1 MVRENVELK
10 KKIGTRIKKIRK
22 AMNFSQEKMSGHFGV
37 VRPSYIKYERG
48 QVFPG
53 PGALYGLLTNFNI
66 SLNWLIG
73 NKGSMYYKEE
83 AQPVDPTGLQ
93 TVIASEEVKEL
104 LQHMERIPLLR
115 HEVLSFFY
123 KFKLDYKNLVESSM
137 KDTTGGMASPT

>member
-1 MVRENVELK
+1 MVRQSVEVK
-10 KKIGTRIKKIRK
+10 KGIGARIKKMRK
-22 AMNFSQEKMSGHFGV
+22 ALNFSQEKMSAHFGV

-48 QVFPG
+48 EVFPG
-53 PGALYGLLTNFNI
+53 PGALYDLLTNFNI

-93 TVIASEEVKEL
+93 TVMASEEVREL

-123 KFKLDYKNLVESSM
+123 KFKLDYKDLVDSSI
-137 KDTTGGMASPT
+137 KTGGGTPPLP